1 MKTRRFLAI
10 ALATALAAAPR
21 PATAQAPS
29 EQAPAEQAPAAP
41 DTSLGGFIGAFSDST
56 DRYFGISA
64 APVDTAGLD
73 TVLFDSALRP
83 PRRLKLGFAPS
94 FGFSRVDGSTPGLSA
109 SLEVTA
115 PEPKHTGWGKL
126 QGGIARA
133 NGPHVTLGSVRYTNR
148 LWLARQPFD
157 LGLWSG
163 RKTAPL
169 DRDDD
174 GDPLAVAQAFL
185 WGGGWTQYCRDD
197 GFEGSLSHRHGWWRV
212 SAGYRDLLQSPLR
225 TTSTWNLFDQDLAM
239 PGNLA
244 ATRGRTHELEY
255 TATAHWPRLPLRTEI
270 GYQTSSRRLGSDFEY
285 RRLHAAAGLDLTL
298 GRFASLV
305 PQFSYGRL
313 TGDLLPQASFYLG
326 GGTMRSLRRD
336 ERGGSGLALAKLDL
350 IGAQD
355 LLALLRIPHPAAL
368 PLQGA
373 LFAATSAIWG
383 LDPYSG
389 TVVRGG
395 DWPDR
400 HDWRSEAGASLLYNS
415 ALFPTLHCSYAWPIG
430 PGAREGRW
438 SVSFTRPL
446 DLLSAEPESG
456 E

>member
-1 MKTRRFLAI
+1 MKAHRPSL
-10 ALATALAAAPR
+10 TALALALAVAAP
-21 PATAQAPS
+21 PLALAQTPTVR
-29 EQAPAEQAPAAP
+29 
-41 DTSLGGFIGAFSDST
+41 DTSLGGFLEQLSDST
-56 DRYFGISA
+56 DRYFEISA

-73 TVLFDSALRP
+73 TVLADTATLP
-83 PRRLKLGFAPS
+83 PRRLKLGLAPT

-109 SLEVTA
+109 SLGVTP

-126 QGGIARA
+126 QGGIAHA
-133 NGPHVTLGSVRYTNR
+133 NGPDVMFGNARYTNR

-157 LGLWSG
+157 LDLWGG
-163 RKTAPL
+163 RKTAHL
-169 DRDDD
+169 DRDDE
-174 GDPLAVAQAFL
+174 GLLTLLRAFL
-185 WGGGWTQYCRDD
+185 RGSDWTQYHRDE
-197 GFEGSLSHRHGWWRV
+197 GFEGSVTHRQGWWRV
-212 SAGYRDLLQSPLR
+212 NASYRDLLQSPLH
-225 TTSTWNLFDQDLAM
+225 TTATWNLADRDLER

-244 ATRGRTHELEY
+244 AMRGRTHELEY
-255 TATAHWPRLPLRTEI
+255 AAAAHWPRLPLHTEI
-270 GYQTSSRRLGSDFEY
+270 DCQTSSRRLGSDFEY

-305 PQFSYGRL
+305 PQLSYGRL

-326 GGTMRSLRRD
+326 GGGTLRSLHRD
-336 ERGGSGLALAKLDL
+336 ECGGSRLALAKLDL

-373 LFAATSAIWG
+373 LFLASGATWG
-383 LDPYSG
+383 LDPYRG
-389 TVVRGG
+389 EVVPGG
-395 DWPDR
+395 DWPDA
-400 HDWRSEAGASLLYNS
+400 HEWLSEAGASLLYNS

-430 PGAREGRW
+430 PDAREGRW

-446 DLLSAEPESG
+446 DLLGAEPERD

>member
-1 MKTRRFLAI
+1 MKTRCFLVI

-21 PATAQAPS
+21 PATAQVPT
-29 EQAPAEQAPAAP
+29 AA
-41 DTSLGGFIGAFSDST
+41 DTSLGGFLEAFSDST

-64 APVDTAGLD
+64 VPVDTAGLD

-83 PRRLKLGFAPS
+83 PRRLRFGLAPT

-109 SLEVTA
+109 SLGVTP
-115 PEPKHTGWGKL
+115 PEPRHTGWGKL
-126 QGGIARA
+126 QGGIAHA
-133 NGPHVTLGSVRYTNR
+133 NGPDLALGGVRYTNR

-157 LGLWSG
+157 LDLWSG
-163 RKTAPL
+163 RKIAQL
-169 DRDDD
+169 DRDDE
-174 GDPLAVAQAFL
+174 GLLTLLRAFV
-185 WGGGWTQYCRDD
+185 WGSDWTQYHRD
-197 GFEGSLSHRHGWWRV
+197 EGLAGSVTHRQGWWQV
-212 SAGYRDLLQSPLR
+212 NAGYRDLLQSPLR
-225 TTSTWNLFDQDLAM
+225 TTAPWNLADRDLER

-244 ATRGRTHELEY
+244 AARGRTHELEC
-255 TATAHWPRLPLRTEI
+255 TAAAHWPRLPLHTEI
-270 GYQTSSRRLGSDFEY
+270 GCQTSSRRLGSDFEY

-326 GGTMRSLRRD
+326 GGGTLRTLQRD
-336 ERGGSGLALAKLDL
+336 EHGGSRLALAKLDL

-373 LFAATSAIWG
+373 LFVASGATWG
-383 LDPYSG
+383 RDPYTG

-395 DWPDR
+395 GWPDR
-400 HDWRSEAGASLLYNS
+400 RDWLSEAGASLLYSS
-415 ALFPTLHCSYAWPIG
+415 ALFPTLHFSYAWPIG
-430 PGAREGRW
+430 PDAREGHW

-446 DLLSAEPESG
+446 DLLSAEPESD